1 MFGER
6 IWTCL
11 HGDHTLTSC
20 CSKWPLTPR
29 HDLHLKEIGRSVEYF
44 RVLPRETG
52 PWTLEP
58 SLFSHTHKHIPKL
71 QPPLPHS
78 LLRRHGSVNLQ
89 EKLLFVRETWNTYL
103 CCICIKTRCFCKKI
117 SAKLFV
123 CVCGFLP
130 LFLSRLHIH
139 SRDYLW
145 EKKKSELSPPR
156 AIFHLRTWKKKKSY
170 RKM

>member
-1 MFGER
+1 M
-6 IWTCL
+6 
-11 HGDHTLTSC
+11 
-20 CSKWPLTPR
+20 
-29 HDLHLKEIGRSVEYF
+29 EYF

-58 SLFSHTHKHIPKL
+58 SLFSRTHKHTPKL

-103 CCICIKTRCFCKKI
+103 CCICFKTRCFCKKM

-123 CVCGFLP
+123 GVCVCMHACMCGCLCVFSP

-156 AIFHLRTWKKKKSY
+156 AIFHLRT
-170 RKM
+170 

>member
-1 MFGER
+1 M
-6 IWTCL
+6 
-11 HGDHTLTSC
+11 
-20 CSKWPLTPR
+20 
-29 HDLHLKEIGRSVEYF
+29 EYF

-58 SLFSHTHKHIPKL
+58 SLFSRTHKHTPKL

-103 CCICIKTRCFCKKI
+103 CCICFKTRCFCKKM

-123 CVCGFLP
+123 GVCVCMHACMCGCLCVFFP

-156 AIFHLRTWKKKKSY
+156 AIFHLRT
-170 RKM
+170 